1 MNKRLNYALWVS
13 VAWNICFFWLI
24 YRISLNIP
32 FFDDFDSIGGFI
44 QSMRSASV
52 GQQISLLFGQYA
64 EHKIVYTRFIAWLD
78 FLLTGQI
85 HFKALIFWGILGLLG
100 MQFVFYRV
108 MKHMKQS
115 LFVLVPISFVLLNFQ
130 YWENLVSAM
139 TALQNLN
146 SPFFALLF
154 CYLLAFRGFSV
165 SVYLVALL
173 AVFTSGNGLV
183 LLPLGFV
190 YGLIAKRNVKE
201 MGLWVGFSLIL
212 VGIYFSNY
220 QALPSV
226 FGGRTPMLYSLQHPL
241 LFMANLS
248 LFLTSTFEAFTFS
261 SFVLNYVVAAAIL
274 IGLILYT
281 LRFFKTTSRTNTQ
294 YFLVLAFAYL
304 IGTAVLV
311 ALNRG
316 GDPSHMFFS
325 RYRIYSSLLF
335 CLVYVALL
343 DWKPIRSTW
352 TFSLFTGF
360 ALLFFTSSFVYFAS
374 ILTHFDEMKYGAKSY
389 HLNKKAWLGLYPPF
403 TTYFSNAE
411 TSSRISRELG
421 ENQQYQVPY
430 RDAKLPSLLGQDTL
444 QLTRVEKENYVL
456 FRQDDR
462 VLNWQ
467 KDQQALL
474 VSDTKQVLVPL
485 KTQWSSKDLIKKML
499 GMPTLIRG
507 FEVHVSKHNL
517 NHGIYQVYVFPDGK
531 ASFVAEVQI
540 PRVANAY
547 FHN

>member
-1 MNKRLNYALWVS
+1 MNKRLDYALLVS
-13 VAWNICFFWLI
+13 LAWNVCFFWLI
-24 YRISLNIP
+24 FSINLDIP
-32 FFDDFDSIGGFI
+32 FFDDFDSIGGFV
-44 QSMRSASV
+44 QSMRSASW

-64 EHKIVYTRFIAWLD
+64 EHKIVYTRLIAWIDVLI
-78 FLLTGQI
+78 TGQI
-85 HFKALIFWGILGLLG
+85 HFKALIFWGMLGLLG
-100 MQFVFYRV
+100 MQFVFYGLVKR
-108 MKHMKQS
+108 MGKP
-115 LFVLVPISFVLLNFQ
+115 LYWLVPIAFVLLNFQ

-165 SVYLVALL
+165 SAYLVALL

-183 LLPLGFV
+183 LLPLGFA
-190 YGLIAKRNVKE
+190 YGLIAKRGVKE
-201 MGLWVGFSLIL
+201 LGLWLGFSLLLIS
-212 VGIYFSNY
+212 VYFSHY

-241 LFMANLS
+241 LFLANLS
-248 LFLTSTFEAFTFS
+248 LFLTSTFEAFAFS
-261 SFVLNYVVAAAIL
+261 NYVLNDVVAATIL
-274 IGLILYT
+274 IGIFLYT
-281 LRFFKTTSRTNTQ
+281 RRFFGSTSRTNTQ
-294 YFLVLAFAYL
+294 YFLVIALAYV

-316 GDPSHMFFS
+316 GDPAHMFFS

-335 CLVYVALL
+335 CLVYMALL
-343 DWKPIRSTW
+343 DWKPIRATW
-352 TFSLFTGF
+352 IISLFTGF

-403 TTYFSNAE
+403 TTYFSNAA
-411 TSSRISRELG
+411 TSSRISNELASD
-421 ENQQYQVPY
+421 QLYQVPFSN
-430 RDAKLPSLLGQDTL
+430 AKLPSRITQDTVR
-444 QLTRVEKENYVL
+444 LTRVEKENYVL
-456 FRQDDR
+456 FRKDDQVLDWQQD
-462 VLNWQ
+462 Q
-467 KDQQALL
+467 FALL
-474 VSDTKQVLVPL
+474 VSNKQQVLVPL
-485 KTQWSSKDLIKKML
+485 KTQWTSKDLIKKML

-517 NHGIYQVYVFPDGK
+517 NHGDYAVYVFPNGK
-531 ASFVAEVQI
+531 ASYVAKVQI

>member
-1 MNKRLNYALWVS
+1 
-13 VAWNICFFWLI
+13 
-24 YRISLNIP
+24 
-32 FFDDFDSIGGFI
+32 
-44 QSMRSASV
+44 
-52 GQQISLLFGQYA
+52 
-64 EHKIVYTRFIAWLD
+64 
-78 FLLTGQI
+78 
-85 HFKALIFWGILGLLG
+85 
-100 MQFVFYRV
+100 
-108 MKHMKQS
+108 
-115 LFVLVPISFVLLNFQ
+115 
-130 YWENLVSAM
+130 M

-190 YGLIAKRNVKE
+190 YGLIAKRNMKE
-201 MGLWVGFSLIL
+201 IGLWVGFSLFL

-248 LFLTSTFEAFTFS
+248 LFLTSTFEAFAFS

-325 RYRIYSSLLF
+325 RYRIY
-335 CLVYVALL
+335 
-343 DWKPIRSTW
+343 
-352 TFSLFTGF
+352 
-360 ALLFFTSSFVYFAS
+360 
-374 ILTHFDEMKYGAKSY
+374 
-389 HLNKKAWLGLYPPF
+389 
-403 TTYFSNAE
+403 
-411 TSSRISRELG
+411 
-421 ENQQYQVPY
+421 
-430 RDAKLPSLLGQDTL
+430 
-444 QLTRVEKENYVL
+444 
-456 FRQDDR
+456 
-462 VLNWQ
+462 
-467 KDQQALL
+467 
-474 VSDTKQVLVPL
+474 
-485 KTQWSSKDLIKKML
+485 
-499 GMPTLIRG
+499 
-507 FEVHVSKHNL
+507 
-517 NHGIYQVYVFPDGK
+517 
-531 ASFVAEVQI
+531 
-540 PRVANAY
+540 
-547 FHN
+547 